1 MGFFDWVRG
10 IKPEPQTV
18 QPQGQTERIGW
29 WDADT
34 GGLWAGGSV
43 QQVLGKLRKGPRPAA
58 VVGDAADPC
67 TPTDPGAAFSNQLAM
82 WYANQGF
89 IGHQLAALVAQNW
102 LIFKACD
109 MPSRDALRN
118 GWRIT
123 GDINKAQKDD
133 VERTDVRM
141 GIKRTLRDFLTMGRV
156 FGVRIAIPQINYPN
170 PDEAYALPF
179 NPDGVKVG
187 MFQGWI
193 TVDPY
198 WTAPVATMDRPD
210 RMHFYEPEYWTIGGR
225 KYHRSHLIIYRHGL
239 LADILKPA
247 YYYGGIPLPQ
257 LIMERV
263 YGAERTA
270 NEAPLLAL
278 TKRTVVYKTDLAKAL
293 SNFGLLKQKLVQQ
306 SEMWSNFGVRVIDKE
321 ADEHEQHDTALA
333 DLDAI
338 IMTQYQL
345 VAAAAEVPSTK
356 LLGTSAKGF
365 NATGEND
372 EKNYHECL
380 ESIQGN
386 DLQPLLD
393 RHYLLLSRS
402 LGIAGNVGAEWNPLA
417 VPTAADAAAAELAH
431 AQADGV
437 LVDKGVVG
445 PDEVRKR
452 LNDEEGGR
460 WAGQLEGEAPEP
472 EEPDPLT
479 LPGVPA
485 APVVPL

>member
-10 IKPEPQTV
+10 TKPEQKPAPEPAV
-18 QPQGQTERIGW
+18 SRLGW

-34 GGLWAGGSV
+34 DALWTGATV
-43 QQVLGKLRKGPRPAA
+43 RDVLAKLRRGPVRLPQR
-58 VVGDAADPC
+58 VGDDAECKTADPGS
-67 TPTDPGAAFSNQLAM
+67 TFSNALAM

-89 IGHQLAALVAQNW
+89 IGHQLAALIAQNW
-102 LIFKACD
+102 LVFKACD

-123 GDINKAQKDD
+123 GDLTSLQKDLLESSD
-133 VERTDVRM
+133 TRM

-156 FGVRIAIPQINYPN
+156 FGVRIALPQINYAD
-170 PDEAYALPF
+170 PDKAYKLPF
-179 NPDGVKVG
+179 NPDSVTTG
-187 MFQGWI
+187 MFQGWV

-198 WTAPVATMDRPD
+198 WTAPQVTADRPD
-210 RMHFYEPEYWTIGGR
+210 NMHFYEPEYWVIGGR
-225 KYHRSHLIIYRHGL
+225 TYHRSHLIIYRHGL

-293 SNFGLLKQKLVQQ
+293 ANFGELERRIQQ
-306 SEMWSNFGVRVIDKE
+306 QTELWNNHGVRIIDKE
-321 ADEHEQHDTALA
+321 ADEHDQHDTALA
-333 DLDAI
+333 DLDAL

-345 VAAAAEVPSTK
+345 VAAASEVPATK

-393 RHYLLLSRS
+393 RHYLLLARS
-402 LGIAGNVGAEWNPLA
+402 TGIAVTVTAEWNPLA
-417 VPTAADAAAAELAH
+417 VPTAAESASAELAH

-437 LVDKGVVG
+437 LVDKGIVG

-472 EEPDPLT
+472 PEPDPLAM
-479 LPGVPA
+479 PG
-485 APVVPL
+485 APLAL